1 MTKTP
6 SDVDAYI
13 AEAPKDA
20 RAQLVRLRRIIKAA
34 APAAEEVISYR
45 MPYYKYH
52 GALGGFA
59 AFEDH
64 VSLFGALSDEE
75 RNWFRRYETAR
86 GTIRFPIG
94 APLPSALI
102 TRLMKA
108 RMRRNE
114 ARRRR

>member
-6 SDVDAYI
+6 HDVDAYI
-13 AEAPKDA
+13 AAAPKEA
-20 RAQLVRLRRIIKAA
+20 RAQLVRLRRIITSV

-45 MPYYKYH
+45 MPYYKYY
-52 GALGGFA
+52 GTLGGFA

-75 RNWFRRYETAR
+75 RDWFRRYDTAR
-86 GTIRFPIG
+86 GTIRFHIG
-94 APLPSALI
+94 TPLPAALI
-102 TRLMKA
+102 TRLIKA